1 VWALLPA
8 GLDLE
13 LPLLVEVD
21 EEEVMEVAP
30 IVNGPEDLSRR
41 GEGA

>member
-1 VWALLPA
+1 MGVWALLPA

-13 LPLLVEVD
+13 LPLLVD